1 MRLNSKHTLK
11 KTTVKK
17 LFNEEKISKEA
28 LEKIL
33 AKLENEANFIDQQK
47 NKRKELIK
55 KARNRIFENV

>member
-1 MRLNSKHTLK
+1 MNSKHTLK